1 MFLSILSFNV
11 LCTSSIYL
19 IPSPLT
25 LHRTTNSSDDAREVE
40 GRDQKGGP
48 LPQSFLAWLIE
59 KFRRYIYPEAKV
71 VEAGAYEKDQREKPL
86 PSSPSRRPPPT
97 LAPQATTQSSQWPPQ
112 PPQRPRKFVFKSE

>member
-1 MFLSILSFNV
+1 MYQPRIDFLCYEYFPRRICS
-11 LCTSSIYL
+11 L
-19 IPSPLT
+19 ICDI
-25 LHRTTNSSDDAREVE
+25 SDDARE

-112 PPQRPRKFVFKSE
+112 PPQRPQKFVFKSE

>member
-1 MFLSILSFNV
+1 MFLTFNV
-11 LCTSSIYL
+11 LCTNSIYL
-19 IPSPLT
+19 IPSPLA
-25 LHRTTNSSDDAREVE
+25 LHRTTNSSDDGGVEV
-40 GRDQKGGP
+40 DQKGGP
-48 LPQSFLAWLIE
+48 PQSFLPWLIE

-86 PSSPSRRPPPT
+86 PSSPSRRPP

>member
-1 MFLSILSFNV
+1 MFYARV
-11 LCTSSIYL
+11 VCIYL

-48 LPQSFLAWLIE
+48 PQSFLPWLIE

-71 VEAGAYEKDQREKPL
+71 VEAGAYQKDQREKPF
-86 PSSPSRRPPPT
+86 PSSPSRRPPP